1 MQMNLKINLAFE
13 GLDMLFKDY
22 EEILVRYLWKE
33 GVEPTGSGVLWK
45 ITSTE
50 LSMKGKTISRASVI
64 FAANRFVEVGI
75 WDYSTV
81 TGKGGH
87 SRRYFAKMTEKEM
100 LRALIAT
107 ANEKMGK
114 LLSQK

>member
-1 MQMNLKINLAFE
+1 MRMNLKINLAFD
-13 GLDMLFKDY
+13 GLNMLFKEY
-22 EEILVRYLWKE
+22 EQILLRHMWQDD
-33 GVEPTGSGVLWK
+33 VEPTGSGKLWK
-45 ITSTE
+45 MTNIE
-50 LSMKGKTISRASVI
+50 LSMKGRTISRASCI